1 MLEFNHYLSLDDL
14 ILNSPNE
21 SSDSNSFCDNMDPF
35 QLYSSHE
42 DNLKE
47 SNATQDLLSHW
58 NISNMQSEFS
68 SLNNEEA
75 VVVLPILLQ
84 QDKCDISQDELLKLK
99 AKDLN
104 KLLRN
109 MPDDAVRA
117 LKKKRRQL
125 KNRSYAKDCRKKKVH
140 RSLSQEEEIL
150 KLKVDLQTSRQEAEK
165 LKQENARLR
174 LLLNL

>member
-1 MLEFNHYLSLDDL
+1 MLQSNHLLDDL
-14 ILNSPNE
+14 IVNSPNA
-21 SSDSNSFCDNMDPF
+21 SSDSNSFSDNMDPF
-35 QLYSSHE
+35 QFYSSNE

-47 SNATQDLLSHW
+47 PDATQDVLSHW
-58 NISNMQSEFS
+58 NISNLHGE
-68 SLNNEEA
+68 LGGLKNDEA
-75 VVVLPILLQ
+75 VVVLPILLP

-109 MPDDAVRA
+109 LPDDAVRA